1 MPSAR
6 KPFLSPTT
14 YRKDVKRIP
23 TRNGYGDGV
32 VEAAKTNENIVV
44 LCCDLTESTR
54 SAAFKKAY
62 PERFIQM
69 GIAEQSMAAIAGG
82 LALEGKVPFISSYAA
97 FNPGRNFDQIRM
109 AAAMQNV
116 PVMIMGAHAGISVGP
131 DGGTHQMLEDVAMM
145 RALPNMTV
153 ISPCDYL
160 EAKRA
165 IIECSKMKSP
175 AYVRFGR
182 SATPSFTTKR
192 TPFKIGRAET
202 FKEGTD
208 VAIIATGPLVHE
220 ALMAARELEKQK
232 ISAMVINMHTI
243 KPLDKKAIVAAAKK
257 CGAVVTVEEAQCS
270 GGLGGAVAEC
280 LSKNLPT
287 PMRFVAVHDR
297 FGESGDPEELMK
309 HFQLDRKEIVSQVNE
324 VLKLKA

>member
-1 MPSAR
+1 MPA
-6 KPFLSPTT
+6 KPYLSPAT
-14 YRKDVKRIP
+14 YRKDVKRVP

-54 SAAFKKAY
+54 SHHFKKAF

-109 AAAMQNV
+109 AAAMQNL

-131 DGGTHQMLEDVAMM
+131 DGGTHQMLEDIAMM

-175 AYVRFGR
+175 VYVRFGR

-192 TPFKIGRAET
+192 TPFKIGRAEI
-202 FKEGTD
+202 FRDGTD

-220 ALMAARELEKQK
+220 ALLAARDLERKK
-232 ISAMVINMHTI
+232 ISAAVVNVHTI
-243 KPLDKKAIVAAAKK
+243 KPLDKKTITAIAKK
-257 CGAVVTVEEAQCS
+257 CGAVVTVEEAQCT

-280 LSKNLPT
+280 LAKHQPT
-287 PMRFVAVHDR
+287 PMRFVGVHDR
-297 FGESGDPEELMK
+297 FGESGNPEELMK
-309 HFQLDRKEIVSQVNE
+309 EFGLHHDEIVKQAEELLAQKV
-324 VLKLKA
+324 